1 MFSMEKERF
10 SQALREEPG
19 TVELHS
25 SGECGQ
31 AGDAWELPAASS
43 VWPTSLAAGAS
54 TEWAPA
60 LERFS
65 SARQDCGQGG
75 GASSPSASAASAAAS
90 SSAPAAPAAASH
102 SAPVRLAGRQTRLRW
117 LPRAG
122 PENWEAWA
130 QRRGRF
136 KDASELVG
144 RGNASG
150 SHVALRRENCATVVC
165 CRPWCQALVHLH
177 SARRQA
183 RSADRNTFAAGD
195 GCAGPGCSI
204 NFRRSQF
211 AAAQRRM
218 ARALEKKKRF
228 LACWPADLLD
238 GEVRY
243 YPYRF
248 AAAAAAAALARL

>member
-60 LERFS
+60 LEGFS

-211 AAAQRRM
+211 AAAQRR
-218 ARALEKKKRF
+218 
-228 LACWPADLLD
+228 
-238 GEVRY
+238 
-243 YPYRF
+243 
-248 AAAAAAAALARL
+248 